1 MDRINE
7 EREIAIK
14 IIDSYIERLE
24 KIKHDIDKEIKG
36 GYFSFMCLGSDV
48 ECSALYLCKKF
59 KHKDD
64 ELPDYFD

>member
-1 MDRINE
+1 MDRTIE
-7 EREIAIK
+7 ERETAIR
-14 IIDSYIERLE
+14 IITSYIERLE
-24 KIKHDIDKEIKG
+24 KIKSDIDNEIKG

-64 ELPDYFD
+64 ELPSYFD